1 MKLQDLYD
9 SALGIGL
16 VLWLA
21 KIVPPPVGYRLGSI
35 LATWMSSRKRSEGVQ
50 AVRAN
55 QWIISEKQK
64 TAQEL
69 DELAERVFRFSSRA
83 IYDFYHT
90 LSHPGKTLDIVE
102 IDEKIEHYF
111 NEKDSHNAVFVAP
124 HLSSFEIVGRALGL
138 KGYQFQILS
147 YPNPGSGYQ
156 WQNRIRSES
165 GLEITPISIQSL
177 QQARIRLQDGGSIL
191 TGLDRPVDD
200 KKYRPQFFGY
210 PSTAPVFYTRM
221 ALQAKVPVVI
231 VTALPREGGGYRL
244 EISDPIWM
252 KAYPDLHTE
261 YIKNTEAVLRV
272 AEGYIRAYPDQWLM
286 FYPVWPESLSEV
298 PQ

>member
-9 SALGIGL
+9 SALGIGIA
-16 VLWLA
+16 LWLA
-21 KIVPPPVGYRLGSI
+21 KVVPPAAGYRLGGV
-35 LATWMSSRKRSEGVQ
+35 LASWMASRKRSEGVQ

-55 QWIISEKQK
+55 QWIISGKQR

-69 DELAERVFRFSSRA
+69 DALAARIFRFSSKA

-90 LSHPGKTLDIVE
+90 LSHPEKTLDMVE
-102 IDEKIEHYF
+102 IDEKIEYYF
-111 NEKDSHNAVFVAP
+111 NEKDAHSAVFVAP
-124 HLSSFEIVGRALGL
+124 HLSNFEIVGRALGL
-138 KGYQFQILS
+138 KGYHFQILS

-165 GLEITPISIQSL
+165 GLEITPISIHSL

-191 TGLDRPVDD
+191 TGLDRPVNDN
-200 KKYRPQFFGY
+200 KYRPQFFGY
-210 PSTAPVFYTRM
+210 PSSAPVFYTRM

-231 VTALPREGGGYRL
+231 VTALPRENGGYRL
-244 EISDPIWM
+244 ELSDPISM
-252 KAYPDLHTE
+252 KSYPDLHAE
-261 YIKNTEAVLRV
+261 YIHNTEAVLRV
-272 AEGYIRAYPDQWLM
+272 AEEYIRAYPDQWLM
-286 FYPVWPESLSEV
+286 FYPVWPESLDKV

>member
-9 SALGIGL
+9 SALGIGI

-21 KIVPPPVGYRLGSI
+21 KITPPAVGYRLGAV
-35 LATWMSSRKRSEGVQ
+35 LASWISSRKRSEGVM

-55 QWIISEKQK
+55 QWILSGKK
-64 TAQEL
+64 KSAQEL
-69 DELAERVFRFSSRA
+69 NELTARIFRFSSRA

-90 LSHPGKTLDIVE
+90 LSQPNKTLNIVDL
-102 IDEKIEHYF
+102 DEKIDYYF
-111 NEKDSHNAVFVAP
+111 KEKDVHSAVFVAP
-124 HLSSFEIVGRALGL
+124 HLSNFEIVGRALGL
-138 KGYQFQILS
+138 RGYPFQILS

-156 WQNRIRSES
+156 WQNKIRAES
-165 GLEITPISIQSL
+165 GLDITPISIHSL
-177 QQARIRLQDGGSIL
+177 QQARIRLEGGGSVL

-200 KKYRPQFFGY
+200 NKYRPLFFGY
-210 PSTAPVFYTRM
+210 PSSAPVFYTRI

-231 VTALPREGGGYRL
+231 VTALPRENGGYRL
-244 EISDPIWM
+244 EISDPISM
-252 KAYPDLHTE
+252 KSYPDLHTE
-261 YIKNTEAVLRV
+261 YIRNTEAVLRV

-298 PQ
+298 PY